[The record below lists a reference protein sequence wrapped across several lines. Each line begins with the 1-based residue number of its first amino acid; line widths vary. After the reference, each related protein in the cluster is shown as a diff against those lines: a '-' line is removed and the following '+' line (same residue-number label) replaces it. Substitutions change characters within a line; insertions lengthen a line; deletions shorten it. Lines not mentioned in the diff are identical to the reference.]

1 MVARFVAAGDLDLIF
16 GQVGERV
23 VGRSGHEPAIGDDLP
38 RADVSLVELRGGV
51 RQQRVLG
58 RVAELVCGWEDEA
71 AGGRKTKH
79 CCGEHRGPTDE
90 QLARAQVTALARQA
104 MPDIAE
110 LSDAA
115 LDSRWENLLELPAA
129 DISLLVAL
137 PTLINPDL
145 QRLREAIVEDDPD
158 WGWDALTTVATQIDT
173 PQQRAKLADALVN
186 LRDQRQISRRQAAY
200 ALLDLHSPS
209 TSVLEAVAVS
219 VGVSRTP
226 GGLQIAA

>member
-1 MVARFVAAGDLDLIF
+1 VPAP
-16 GQVGERV
+16 
-23 VGRSGHEPAIGDDLP
+23 GRNQPCP
-38 RADVSLVELRGGV
+38 
-51 RQQRVLG
+51 
-58 RVAELVCGWEDEA
+58 CGS
-71 AGGRKTKH
+71 GRKTKH
-79 CCGEHRGPTDE
+79 CCGEHRGPSDE
-90 QLARAQVTALARQA
+90 QLARAHVTALARQA

-115 LDSRWENLLELPAA
+115 LDPLWENLLELPAA

-145 QRLREAIVEDDPD
+145 QRLRGAIVEDDPD

-186 LRDQRQISRRQAAY
+186 LRDQHQISRRQAAY

-209 TSVLEAVAVS
+209 TRLIGASLLEAVAVS